1 MRKIDELIKPF
12 MIIAGL
18 FTIGMIFAVINPDAA
33 LKMFFGGETLNGDLA
48 NVIVR
53 NWGFLITGL
62 GILLIYGAYNPEY
75 RSLILIIASTS
86 KTFFIVSFI
95 SYGYLEEAALAII
108 TDSIIVLFSV
118 FYLLNL
124 RNSELQ

>member
-1 MRKIDELIKPF
+1 MVKTDELIKPF
-12 MIIAGL
+12 MIISGL
-18 FTIGMIFAVINPDAA
+18 FTSGMILAVIDPDAA
-33 LKMFFGGETLNGDLA
+33 LKMVFGDETLNGDLA
-48 NVIVR
+48 NIIVR

-62 GILLIYGAYNPEY
+62 GILLIYGAYNPQY
-75 RSLILIIASTS
+75 RSLILIIASAS
-86 KTFFIVSFI
+86 KTVFIVSVI
-95 SYGYLEEAALAII
+95 GYGYLEEAALAII

>member
-1 MRKIDELIKPF
+1 MVKIDEWIKTF
-12 MIIAGL
+12 MIISGL
-18 FTIGMIFAVINPDAA
+18 FTSGMILAVIDPDAA
-33 LKMFFGGETLNGDLA
+33 LKMFFGDETLNGDLA
-48 NVIVR
+48 NIIVR

-62 GILLIYGAYNPEY
+62 GILLIYGAYNPQY
-75 RSLILIIASTS
+75 RSLILIIAIAS

-95 SYGYLEEAALAII
+95 SYGYLEKAALGII